1 MQLSEIYLALGQ
13 ESFEQLLRTVSI
25 GKLRSYQLYDRMKV
39 RLHVSKINS
48 EVLRKIGPK
57 LWTRIAS
64 NDEEFATELA
74 QAILISHLEL
84 IQKVL
89 DFLGI
94 PHDNGFFA
102 KDSWATAWSF
112 RYSSKVW
119 IFARASAVRSRPA
132 ANSYIPWFFSRPR
145 FCACL
150 PPASWSIR
158 WEIVSE
164 KL

>member
-102 KDSWATAWSF
+102 KDSDIASF
-112 RYSSKVW
+112 LKDDWEQRVYKE
-119 IFARASAVRSRPA
+119 FAGKLPKSALVFYLNHLGWETLPEYKPFVA
-132 ANSYIPWFFSRPR
+132 A
-145 FCACL
+145 
-150 PPASWSIR
+150 
-158 WEIVSE
+158 V
-164 KL
+164 